1 MNPDSSLTLPRF
13 RYHPDPVDTGSIE
26 RSGAVCRSCGLA
38 RGYIYTGP
46 TSGAENLTRAV
57 CPWCIADGSAAA
69 RFSVRFVDPAGIGDY
84 GRWPRVPVEVVV
96 EISTR
101 TPAFNGWQQE
111 RWWTHCGDGAEFIGI
126 AGRTELETRW
136 PEAIPAIRDDAAVG
150 NDWDDYY
157 ARMRSDSSP
166 TAYVFRCRHC
176 GRVGGYSDST

>member
-1 MNPDSSLTLPRF
+1 MTADNSDALPRF
-13 RYHPDPVDTGSIE
+13 RYHPDPVATGSVE
-26 RSGAVCRSCGLA
+26 RSEAVCRVCGVA

-46 TSGAENLTRAV
+46 TFGEEDLDDAV

-69 RFSVRFVDPAGIGDY
+69 RFSVEFVDPAGIGDY
-84 GRWPRVPVEVVV
+84 GRWPRVPQEVVV

-101 TPAFNGWQQE
+101 TPSFNGWQQE
-111 RWWTHCGDGAEFIGI
+111 RWWTHCGDGAEFLGM

-150 NDWDDYY
+150 KNWDEYF
-157 ARMRSDSSP
+157 ARLSKDGSP

-176 GRVGGYSDST
+176 GSLGGYTDTT